1 MMAWRICRA
10 TYAAFIYSQKEI
22 NLHFCVYFLFLF
34 FKERKKECFKG
45 GVGSAGTAGRNV
57 EVKHEFSLML
67 TKKRVGESSFEMNT
81 QSTVKI
87 VSWNLLKALL

>member
-1 MMAWRICRA
+1 MQLSSTPRRKSI
-10 TYAAFIYSQKEI
+10 YISVFI
-22 NLHFCVYFLFLF
+22 FYFYF

-67 TKKRVGESSFEMNT
+67 TKKRVGESCFEMNT

>member
-1 MMAWRICRA
+1 M
-10 TYAAFIYSQKEI
+10 FI
-22 NLHFCVYFLFLF
+22 FYFYF

-57 EVKHEFSLML
+57 EVKHEFSLIL
-67 TKKRVGESSFEMNT
+67 TKKRVGKSCFEMNT
-81 QSTVKI
+81 QSKVKI